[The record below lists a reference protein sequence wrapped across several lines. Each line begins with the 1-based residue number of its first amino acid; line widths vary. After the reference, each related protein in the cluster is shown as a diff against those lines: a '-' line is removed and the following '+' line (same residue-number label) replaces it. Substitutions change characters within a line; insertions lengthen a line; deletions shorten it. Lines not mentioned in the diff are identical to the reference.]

1 MPVPVL
7 LKIAAILLAGSGV
20 FLLAS
25 GIQIPT
31 VNGAGRAVAFLNWAG
46 QRCGVGSVCIHPE
59 WIAAGAVLLFIAS
72 LLLLRSRGK
81 GDQS

>member
-1 MPVPVL
+1 MG
-7 LKIAAILLAGSGV
+7 LKIAAIVLAGSGA

-31 VNGAGRAVAFLNWAG
+31 VNGAGHAVAYLNWAG
-46 QRCGVGSVCIHPE
+46 QRCWVGSVCIHPQ
-59 WIAAGAVLLFIAS
+59 WIAAGAVLLVIA

-81 GDQS
+81 GHKR

>member
-1 MPVPVL
+1 M
-7 LKIAAILLAGSGV
+7 LKIMGAIVLAGSGV

-31 VNGAGRAVAFLNWAG
+31 VNGAGHPVGSLNWAG
-46 QRCGVGSVCIHPE
+46 QRCWVGGVCIHLE
-59 WIAAGAVLLFIAS
+59 WIGAGAVLLLMA

-81 GDQS
+81 GEQP